1 MTLCIIRLLL
11 AGFYEEVVLI
21 LAAVCIVLYGLGTC
35 LLAVFYKK
43 GHFWLKN
50 GVEVGFCYC
59 DASNLKPEG
68 VKIDLR
74 GESGIELLPLH
85 AENPENEES
94 LRENDQEVSIQ
105 VKEEIPEWMKCF
117 KGHWVTDYCEFTE

>member
-1 MTLCIIRLLL
+1 MLFAFITPRNREAAI
-11 AGFYEEVVLI
+11 I
-21 LAAVCIVLYGLGTC
+21 LAVVCIVLYGLGTC
-35 LLAVFYKK
+35 LLAVFYRK

-68 VKIDLR
+68 VKIDLT

-85 AENPENEES
+85 AEIKKVRRA
-94 LRENDQEVSIQ
+94 REKMTKSFQ
-105 VKEEIPEWMKCF
+105 F
-117 KGHWVTDYCEFTE
+117 KSKKKFQNG